1 MLSLRRFISFCFMGQ
16 ERFSNVQ
23 KLYAQRTVYTVLVF
37 STDGMPSE
45 QVYPVLVSYPDAIV
59 NVRVRMWYQ

>member
-1 MLSLRRFISFCFMGQ
+1 MQRYKS
-16 ERFSNVQ
+16 
-23 KLYAQRTVYTVLVF
+23 KLYAQRTDLSVLVF

-59 NVRVRMWYQ
+59 NVRVRVHA